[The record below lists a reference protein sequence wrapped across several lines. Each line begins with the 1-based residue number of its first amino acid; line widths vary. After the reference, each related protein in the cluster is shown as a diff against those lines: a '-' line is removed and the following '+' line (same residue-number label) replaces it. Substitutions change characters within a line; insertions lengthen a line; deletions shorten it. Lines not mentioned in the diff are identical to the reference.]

1 MVFNHYDNR
10 ELHARVIWGG
20 NDLPEFKLYLQ
31 GNSFICFES
40 GILYRTEASFFQL
53 IALLGWIPNAFFL
66 FSGF

>member
-1 MVFNHYDNR
+1 MPVSFG
-10 ELHARVIWGG
+10 GG

-53 IALLGWIPNAFFL
+53 IALLG
-66 FSGF
+66 